1 VTVDGLDG
9 LALARK
15 VLQTEAAA
23 ILALVDRL
31 DERFDRAVQ
40 LLRNCRGRVIVTGM
54 GKSGIICRKIAATLA
69 STGTPAHFLHPAE
82 AIHGDLGVIQSEDVV
97 VALSNS
103 GETEELVR
111 LLETIKRLGVK
122 LITISG
128 SDASTLAQASD
139 VALDCHVSEEACP
152 MNLVPTAS
160 TTAAL
165 ALGDALA
172 MTLLVAKGFREEDFV
187 SLHPRG
193 ALGKRLMRAG
203 QLMHAGDGAPV
214 VTTTTPMQDVVHEMT
229 RKGMGMTCVVKHDRL
244 VGIITDG
251 DLRRHMS
258 QSVNLLDSIAR
269 DIMTKNPVTIGRATL
284 ATEVLHILE
293 QRKITSIVVVD
304 HEDHVEGVVHLHDL
318 WRTEMF

>member
-1 VTVDGLDG
+1 
-9 LALARK
+9 
-15 VLQTEAAA
+15 
-23 ILALVDRL
+23 
-31 DERFDRAVQ
+31 
-40 LLRNCRGRVIVTGM
+40 
-54 GKSGIICRKIAATLA
+54 
-69 STGTPAHFLHPAE
+69 
-82 AIHGDLGVIQSEDVV
+82 
-97 VALSNS
+97 
-103 GETEELVR
+103 
-111 LLETIKRLGVK
+111 
-122 LITISG
+122 
-128 SDASTLAQASD
+128 
-139 VALDCHVSEEACP
+139 

-187 SLHPRG
+187 TLHPRG

-203 QLMHAGDGAPV
+203 QLMHADEGAPV
-214 VTTTTPMQDVVHEMT
+214 VTATTPMQDVVHEMS
-229 RKGMGMTCVVKHDRL
+229 RKGMGMTCVVENDRL

-258 QSVNLLDSIAR
+258 QSVNLLDRIAR

-304 HEDHVEGVVHLHDL
+304 HDHHVEGVVHLHDL